1 MNDFIFIPGNIPS
14 LKNSKIMTSKGLF
27 SSKTVKKFLRSHGI
41 QSYSSKDKIVKGYV
55 KTPDTFRP
63 YTVALKKLL
72 NNYQPPYI
80 LAFYF
85 ARKSKTKFDFGNGVE
100 LLSDLFTAYDVWK
113 DDNCD
118 YFLPVPWIIDG
129 SCYKVDAKNPGV
141 YIKVV
146 KKIAYE

>member
-63 YTVALKKLL
+63 YTVALK
-72 NNYQPPYI
+72 
-80 LAFYF
+80 
-85 ARKSKTKFDFGNGVE
+85 
-100 LLSDLFTAYDVWK
+100 
-113 DDNCD
+113 NC
-118 YFLPVPWIIDG
+118 
-129 SCYKVDAKNPGV
+129 
-141 YIKVV
+141 
-146 KKIAYE
+146 